1 MEPHATSDAPAVP
14 ARESASAG
22 DGLVDVEA
30 ILREVEALA
39 GIAMQDAANE
49 SAAVGEPTSAI
60 AAPPSA
66 HGVHADQPVARV
78 ETPNVD
84 AAPLNSAPLNS
95 APLDIAALEREIE
108 SLLRGGSRSDAPIAS
123 SVVANADP
131 IARSESLAAMAT
143 EQASTGDAVPTSV
156 KPSEP
161 TASDVRS
168 TALRETSVDPM
179 LREIK
184 EILDDSNDAVL
195 RRSEGSIDRAL
206 DTVFDPRALSGQE
219 EDVHRALIEA
229 FGTSRRTN
237 TSFGSEDAIVTNPVP
252 RFEGTSRAMPPE
264 IATHPR
270 ASTPEAPTAPIRS
283 FDEIVATSIARS
295 TKPEY
300 AGETPFE
307 PAFPAVPPIAAS
319 SPAGAPTAANTVANI
334 AAKAAGNAPPPESTV
349 AVASIPATSSPNP
362 IEATAPASAAAAA
375 QRAASDESQRT
386 AADVPI
392 VAANPAAGAKSAMI
406 AGILARVG
414 NLSASFAVLPVRLC
428 ALPMRFVPAS
438 ARNYVTVAAV
448 SMALWVPVAW
458 WMAER
463 STHAPGIGRVEF
475 PVASASDHGEPTAP
489 STADEHADA
498 AKSSGSDASHADA
511 DHAAPSAADAH
522 H

>member
-39 GIAMQDAANE
+39 GIAMQDAAKE

-131 IARSESLAAMAT
+131 IALSDSLAAMAT

-319 SPAGAPTAANTVANI
+319 SPAGAPAAANAT
-334 AAKAAGNAPPPESTV
+334 AKAPTPESTV
-349 AVASIPATSSPNP
+349 AAASVSATSSPTP
-362 IEATAPASAAAAA
+362 IEAPAPAPAPAVA
-375 QRAASDESQRT
+375 QRAASDESQRA
-386 AADVPI
+386 AADAPV
-392 VAANPAAGAKSAMI
+392 VAANPTAGAQTAMI
-406 AGILARVG
+406 AGLLSRIG
-414 NLSASFAVLPVRLC
+414 NLFASVAVLPVRLC